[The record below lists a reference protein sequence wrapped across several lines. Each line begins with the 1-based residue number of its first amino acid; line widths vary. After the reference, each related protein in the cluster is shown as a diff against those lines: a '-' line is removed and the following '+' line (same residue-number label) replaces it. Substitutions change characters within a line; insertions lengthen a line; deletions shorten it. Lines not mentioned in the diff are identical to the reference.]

1 MLRGVGCACRT
12 VRVRVRLSPAKPIG
26 KPRRRI
32 RTFGVIAAVPIVIA
46 VAALLPACASS
57 EGSDIGS
64 CPIRPGA
71 NCAGNY
77 MKGAHLEYSTLFDAN
92 LDHADLT
99 GASLAW
105 SNLAGATIRE
115 AATGRASLAG
125 AQLGYADLSGADL
138 THADLTGAILTNT
151 NFFGA
156 TVTRAR
162 FAGAKLCRTIMSDGT
177 IANPTCALT
186 PAG

>member
-1 MLRGVGCACRT
+1 MLRGVRFRYRAL
-12 VRVRVRLSPAKPIG
+12 RVRPGTTESLR
-26 KPRRRI
+26 KPRRRV
-32 RTFGVIAAVPIVIA
+32 RSFAVIAAVPIVVAI
-46 VAALLPACASS
+46 AALLPACASS
-57 EGSDIGS
+57 EGSEIGS

-71 NCAGNY
+71 DCAGNY

-115 AATGRASLAG
+115 AQLARASLAG
-125 AQLGYADLSGADL
+125 VQLGYADLSGADL
-138 THADLTGAILTNT
+138 THADLTGAILTDT

-156 TVTRAR
+156 TLTHAR
-162 FAGAKLCRTIMSDGT
+162 FTGAKLCRTIMSDGT
-177 IANPTCALT
+177 IANPTCAST
-186 PAG
+186 AAG